1 MSSTWHTL
9 LKSEIFQKKAKSLF
23 QDEILID
30 QVLLHRASG
39 KGDIDVVRE
48 LASYGMLDL
57 NHKLEF
63 CPFIGLRHVIN
74 TTPWSA
80 AAHEEQLDVEQI
92 LLERGAVSDQTCKEL
107 WKAAKEVN
115 MEEVKRLLSN
125 LLSIDGW
132 NEYWSRTA
140 GTHEHWETPL
150 QVASE
155 NGHKHVV
162 EILLQNGAAPYKWCQ
177 CGLTPLQYAILIMA
191 IQNWRRLGMNE
202 DPYMTLGPA
211 KEWQI
216 SVTAGLRRH
225 QILKL

>member
-1 MSSTWHTL
+1 M
-9 LKSEIFQKKAKSLF
+9 KAKTLF
-23 QDEILID
+23 QDKILID
-30 QVLLHRASG
+30 QVLLHRASE

-48 LASYGMLDL
+48 LASYGMVDL

-63 CPFIGLRHVIN
+63 CPLFGLKHVID
-74 TTPWSA
+74 TPPWSVA
-80 AAHEEQLDVEQI
+80 AQEEQLDVEQI
-92 LLERGAVSDQTCKEL
+92 LLERGALPDQACKEL

-115 MEEVKRLLSN
+115 IEEVKRLLSN
-125 LLSIDGW
+125 FISDIDGW
-132 NEYWSRTA
+132 NEWNLTA
-140 GTHEHWETPL
+140 GKHEHWETPL

-162 EILLQNGAAPYKWCQ
+162 TILLQNGAAPYKSCQ
-177 CGLTPLQYAILIMA
+177 CGLTPLQYAIIIMA
-191 IQNWRRLGMNE
+191 IQKWYQLCMNGVAF
-202 DPYMTLGPA
+202 MTLGPA